1 MPINPLLYLWL
12 FLKASLFSTGGMG
25 NFPILYADL
34 IPMGWATEA
43 EFVKALAIGQISPGP
58 SGLWVIC
65 LGYLTYGMPGV
76 LMSVVAIS
84 LPPLLVLAIDAF
96 HRRAGEHPAMQG
108 FVRGLGLGVVGIS
121 IVIIARLFQ
130 GIGVDTGGVVIALG
144 SILLGMSR
152 RVPVVV
158 VLILAAIA
166 GILIYR

>member
-1 MPINPLLYLWL
+1 MTINPLLYLWL

-34 IPMGWATEA
+34 IPLGWATEA

-58 SGLWVIC
+58 TGLWVIS
-65 LGYLTYGMPGV
+65 LGYLTYGMTGV
-76 LMSVVAIS
+76 LMSLIAIT
-84 LPPLLVLAIDAF
+84 LPPLLVLVIDTF
-96 HRRAGEHPAMQG
+96 HRRTGEHPAMKG

-121 IVIIARLFQ
+121 IVVIARLFQ
-130 GIGVDTGGVVIALG
+130 GIGFDAGGILIALG

-158 VLILAAIA
+158 VLTLAALA
-166 GILIYR
+166 GILIYG